1 MSPATP
7 SKGGPDA
14 PAVRAHLAMI
24 LGSPEFKRSE
34 RSRGLLEFIV
44 ESALTRRGEGLK
56 ESLIGIQIFGRP
68 ADYDPKID
76 PVVRVSVGRLRT
88 KLDEY
93 YLREARESV
102 RISLPKGTY
111 VPSFEWNAPLERPA
125 PPPPPPGRSRT
136 WKLAATGAG
145 LLLAVAAAALVWL
158 GTPRGLPAFDH
169 LRPLLTSGGPNSPE
183 FSPSGDMLAFDSEGS
198 SDRHRNV
205 YLQRLDSASPIRL
218 THDESKAS
226 NPTWSPDGS
235 EIAFLRD
242 TGDSFLGIF
251 TIAPNGSGERK
262 LLDLKKG
269 AAPWLRWS
277 PNGQWLVAA
286 EPDAQG
292 SRSLVRI
299 AVRTGEKR
307 YITNP
312 PAGWRGDSLPVFA
325 PDSASVAFR
334 RTTALSGHEDVYTV
348 PIGGGTVK
356 RITFDDTGV
365 SGVAFLNDGRLLV
378 SSKREGPI
386 RGLWCYGPG
395 GKRSTRLTATT
406 VDAGPAIVSRDGR
419 RLALIAY
426 SFDVNIWRVP
436 AAGGAP
442 ATVLIASE
450 LPDSSP
456 QYSPDGGRL
465 AFCSMRSGSDGIW
478 VSDSNGAN
486 ETRLFD
492 GKGMPVGAETWSP
505 DGRQLA
511 FEWHPTKN
519 AEIHI
524 MPAGGGRSRPLVVD
538 QFNNRVP
545 VWSHDGAFVY
555 FASNRTGTWAIFQVP
570 AAGGPLTQLT
580 WNGASFAALSPTGD
594 TLYSI
599 TEGAGPKGS
608 GIRQLWRTSLHGGT
622 PELVFGELVPQDWNN
637 WVPVENGVYYMH
649 RRKAQEPAIEYLD
662 FATHKTRTVHELQKP
677 PAWGGGMAISPDRK
691 SLLFTQVDRDGS
703 SLFVQ

>member
-1 MSPATP
+1 M
-7 SKGGPDA
+7 
-14 PAVRAHLAMI
+14 
-24 LGSPEFKRSE
+24 
-34 RSRGLLEFIV
+34 
-44 ESALTRRGEGLK
+44 
-56 ESLIGIQIFGRP
+56 
-68 ADYDPKID
+68 
-76 PVVRVSVGRLRT
+76 
-88 KLDEY
+88 
-93 YLREARESV
+93 
-102 RISLPKGTY
+102 
-111 VPSFEWNAPLERPA
+111 
-125 PPPPPPGRSRT
+125 
-136 WKLAATGAG
+136 
-145 LLLAVAAAALVWL
+145 
-158 GTPRGLPAFDH
+158 
-169 LRPLLTSGGPNSPE
+169 
-183 FSPSGDMLAFDSEGS
+183 
-198 SDRHRNV
+198 
-205 YLQRLDSASPIRL
+205 
-218 THDESKAS
+218 
-226 NPTWSPDGS
+226 
-235 EIAFLRD
+235 
-242 TGDSFLGIF
+242 
-251 TIAPNGSGERK
+251 
-262 LLDLKKG
+262 
-269 AAPWLRWS
+269 
-277 PNGQWLVAA
+277 AA

-395 GKRSTRLTATT
+395 GKRSPRLTATT

-580 WNGASFAALSPTGD
+580 SNGASFAALSPTGD
-594 TLYSI
+594 ALYSI

-622 PELVFGELVPQDWNN
+622 PELVCAELVPPDWNN
-637 WVPVENGVYYMH
+637 WVPVENGIYLYAPPQSAGTRDRVSGLRHTQDAHRLRTEKAARVGRGNGHLARPQIAPLHAGGPRRQQPVRAVERPWKRNGRVYEPDVSGTEPSVTASSGVLQNWYPTPRMVLMRSSPPSSFL
-649 RRKAQEPAIEYLD
+649 RRWLMCMSMERSNGVAL
-662 FATHKTRTVHELQKP
+662 RL
-677 PAWGGGMAISPDRK
+677 
-691 SLLFTQVDRDGS
+691 
-703 SLFVQ
+703 

>member
-1 MSPATP
+1 MSPGNPPAA
-7 SKGGPDA
+7 GPDA
-14 PAVRAHLAMI
+14 AAVRAHLAAV

-44 ESALTRRGEGLK
+44 ESALTRTGEGLK
-56 ESLIGIQIFGRP
+56 ESLIGVQIFGRP

-76 PVVRVSVGRLRT
+76 PVVRVSVGRLRL

-93 YLREARESV
+93 YVREAREAL

-111 VPSFEWNAPLERPA
+111 VPSFEWNAALNRPA
-125 PPPPPPGRSRT
+125 EPPERRSRT
-136 WKLAATGAG
+136 WKLAVAG
-145 LLLAVAAAALVWL
+145 GCALLALTAAGLVWL
-158 GTPRGLPAFDH
+158 ASPRPLPTFDH
-169 LRPLLTSGGPNSPE
+169 LRPLLTSGAPNSPE
-183 FSPSGDMLAFDSEGS
+183 FSPSGDIVAFDSDGS
-198 SDRHRNV
+198 SDRHRNI
-205 YLQRLDSASPIRL
+205 YLQRLDASSPTRL
-218 THDESKAS
+218 THDESNAS

-235 EIAFLRD
+235 EIAFLRNA
-242 TGDSFLGIF
+242 GDGFLGIYL
-251 TIAPNGSGERK
+251 ISSKGSGERK
-262 LLDLKKG
+262 LTDLKKG
-269 AAPWLRWS
+269 SAPWLRWS

-299 AVRTGEKR
+299 AARTAEKR
-307 YITNP
+307 FITNP
-312 PAGWRGDSLPVFA
+312 PADWRGDSLPTFS
-325 PDSASVAFR
+325 PDSTSVAFR

-348 PIGGGTVK
+348 PIGGGAVK
-356 RITFDDTGV
+356 RITFDDIGV
-365 SGVAFLNDGRLLV
+365 SGLTFLNDGRLLV

-395 GKRSTRLTATT
+395 NRRSARLTATT

-426 SFDVNIWRVP
+426 SFDVNIWRVSP
-436 AAGGAP
+436 EGGAP
-442 ATVLIASE
+442 ALSLIASE

-456 QYSPDGGRL
+456 QYSPDGSHL
-465 AFCSMRSGSDGIW
+465 AFSSMRSGSDSIW
-478 VSDSNGAN
+478 VSDANGAG
-486 ETRLFD
+486 ELRLFD
-492 GKGMPVGAETWSP
+492 GKGMPVGAESWSP

-519 AEIHI
+519 AEIHV
-524 MPAGGGRSRPLVVD
+524 MPAGGGKSRPLVVD

-580 WNGASFAALSPTGD
+580 PAVASFAALAPDGKALYYITDGPGATG
-594 TLYSI
+594 
-599 TEGAGPKGS
+599 GGV
-608 GIRQLWRTSLHGGT
+608 RQLWRTALPGAS
-622 PELVFGELVPQDWNN
+622 PELLLADLVPPDWNN
-637 WVPVENGVYYMH
+637 WVPVESGVYYMH
-649 RRKAQEPAIEYLD
+649 RRKGQAPSIEYLD
-662 FATHKTRTVHELQKP
+662 FPTRKTRTVYELQKP

-691 SLLFTQVDRDGS
+691 SLLFTQVDRDGT